1 MANPAYPKGVE
12 NHGGSLRI
20 WFIYK
25 GTRVRENLA
34 VPDTAKNRKVAGELR
49 ASVCFAIKTGTFNYA
64 AQFPNSQNLRRFG
77 AESKEITVADLAVKW
92 LDLKTMEITNNAM
105 GRYRSIIR
113 NMLPRLGENRL
124 ASSVTQEDLLYIRK
138 ELLTGYQTLKKGHTK
153 PVKGRTVPTV
163 NNYMLITSIMFQFAA
178 ESGYIATSP
187 FAGISP
193 LKKSRVDPD
202 PLTRDEFTRLIDACR
217 HQQIK
222 NMWSL
227 AVYTGLRHGEL
238 VALAWE
244 DIDLKAGTL
253 TVRRNHTLTKEF
265 TLPKTDAG
273 TDRVIFLIQPA
284 TDVLRSQAEITR
296 LGKQYQVEVKLREY
310 GRTDTHPCTFVFNP
324 QMVTR
329 NSLAG
334 HHYAVGSV
342 NQIWETAMKRAGL
355 RYRKAYQSR
364 HTYACWSLSAGAN
377 PNFIATQMGHSN
389 AEMVYRVYGKWM
401 SDNNQEQIA
410 ILNQKLSEF
419 APPMPQAIGSF

>member
-25 GTRVRENLA
+25 GTRVRESLA
-34 VPDTAKNRKVAGELR
+34 VPDTQKNRKVAGELR

-64 AQFPNSQNLRRFG
+64 AQFPNSHNLRRFG

-92 LDLKTMEITNNAM
+92 LDLKAMEITNNAM

-284 TDVLRSQAEITR
+284 IDVLRSQAEITR

-310 GRTDTHPCTFVFNP
+310 GRKDTHPCTFVFNP